1 MCQGS
6 RTECTFNAE
15 DARYI
20 CSLEKETGP
29 CRANYLRWHYDQ
41 EAKKCRQF
49 MYGGCRGNSNNF
61 ERYSDCNDLCSS
73 GSLVDGGSF
82 AADANASAASR
93 PLSETI
99 DLNQYQVKYQRP
111 DYDEIEVIY
120 LLRLTQSPTLDFCLN
135 WKALVSKERF

>member
-1 MCQGS
+1 
-6 RTECTFNAE
+6 
-15 DARYI
+15 
-20 CSLEKETGP
+20 
-29 CRANYLRWHYDQ
+29 
-41 EAKKCRQF
+41 

-73 GSLVDGGSF
+73 GSLVNGGGSLVDGGGSF

-111 DYDEIEVIY
+111 DYDEIQVIFFIEIDTFIF
-120 LLRLTQSPTLDFCLN
+120 LMKQKSDD
-135 WKALVSKERF
+135 

>member
-1 MCQGS
+1 
-6 RTECTFNAE
+6 
-15 DARYI
+15 
-20 CSLEKETGP
+20 
-29 CRANYLRWHYDQ
+29 
-41 EAKKCRQF
+41 

-111 DYDEIEVIY
+111 DYDEIQVIFIEIMRSTHY
-120 LLRLTQSPTLDFCLN
+120 FFNLTKQ
-135 WKALVSKERF
+135 R

>member
-1 MCQGS
+1 
-6 RTECTFNAE
+6 
-15 DARYI
+15 
-20 CSLEKETGP
+20 
-29 CRANYLRWHYDQ
+29 
-41 EAKKCRQF
+41 

-82 AADANASAASR
+82 GAADANASAASR

-111 DYDEIEVIY
+111 DYDEIQVIF
-120 LLRLTQSPTLDFCLN
+120 LLRLTHYLFNET
-135 WKALVSKERF
+135 KK